1 MPDNIEELDELK
13 GGMIED
19 NPPECIN
26 RRITPIFFMIDNSLS
41 MEGTKMGTVNTAM
54 EEIMNDLKNFNNADA
69 ELRFAVLSFGVE
81 CIWETGDTGLV
92 TCDGFWNELHVA
104 DVGLTCFNTACLE
117 LKQKLSGSH
126 GFFKFAAGKTITP
139 PVLVLMT
146 DGNAN
151 DGDKDGET
159 GIAELRK
166 NKYFK
171 GSYKAAIAIGSEA
184 NQKLCENFTGDKELV
199 YTAYNALALKKILE
213 GVVKCSVAVSSS
225 GVSDTQVI
233 QNPDPVAPDPQN
245 LKKALENEFDTSEA
259 LTGINMPE
267 DETDWD

>member
-1 MPDNIEELDELK
+1 MPDNMDDLDELK
-13 GGMIED
+13 GGMIEGD
-19 NPPECIN
+19 KPECIN
-26 RRITPIFFMIDNSLS
+26 RRITPIFFLIDNSLS

-81 CIWETGDTGLV
+81 CTWETGSTDLV
-92 TCDGFWNELHVA
+92 TCDGFWNELQVA
-104 DVGLTCFNTACLE
+104 EVGLTCFNSACME
-117 LKQKLSGSH
+117 LKEKLSGSH

-159 GIAELRK
+159 GIAELHK
-166 NKYFK
+166 NKYFN
-171 GSYKAAIAIGSEA
+171 GSYKVAIAIGSEA

-213 GVVKCSVAVSSS
+213 GVVKCTVAVSSS
-225 GVSDTQVI
+225 GTSDTNI
-233 QNPDPVAPDPQN
+233 IKNPDPVVPNSNN
-245 LKKALENEFDTSEA
+245 LKTTLENEFDNEE
-259 LTGINMPE
+259 LTEINIPVE
-267 DETDWD
+267 ETDWD